1 MAITVAIDTA
11 WKAQKVY
18 LGPDIYRRC
27 IEFMIDATEVES
39 IVA

>member
-27 IEFMIDATEVES
+27 IEVVIDATEVES